1 MKIQY
6 AITAAFIIS
15 CITAQ
20 ASARDYI
27 PAAPKEAAG
36 GSVKEKSDE
45 RIRSA
50 DKLNSIN
57 NKINLYQGGHNP
69 GDEIKSRQYIM
80 EKNKET
86 FKRK

>member
-1 MKIQY
+1 MKIPY
-6 AITAAFIIS
+6 AVTAAFIIS
-15 CITAQ
+15 CIAAQ

-27 PAAPKEAAG
+27 PTAPKEPAK
-36 GSVKEKSDE
+36 GSVEKKFDE

-57 NKINLYQGGHNP
+57 NKINLYQGGPNP
-69 GDEIKSRQYIM
+69 GDEIKSRRYIM